1 MATRD
6 AFVVRHCGMAAF
18 PSDGFVAAGK
28 LGERRLVMQ
37 ALYDELSKPARIS
50 SLPVFAGGS
59 LLALS
64 HRCPLLLL
72 PVIPQLIREGF
83 WLGGS
88 TVVSTEGSPGKVR
101 ALLIAVQNEPA
112 MLVYGT
118 IPFLLLV
125 GFALLIARAKWKRWV
140 TGHKEQRG
148 S

>member
-1 MATRD
+1 MHRLPRWLVGT
-6 AFVVRHCGMAAF
+6 AA
-18 PSDGFVAAGK
+18 
-28 LGERRLVMQ
+28 
-37 ALYDELSKPARIS
+37 
-50 SLPVFAGGS
+50 S
-59 LLALS
+59 LLGLT
-64 HRCPLLLL
+64 LL
-72 PVIPQLIREGF
+72 LIREGF